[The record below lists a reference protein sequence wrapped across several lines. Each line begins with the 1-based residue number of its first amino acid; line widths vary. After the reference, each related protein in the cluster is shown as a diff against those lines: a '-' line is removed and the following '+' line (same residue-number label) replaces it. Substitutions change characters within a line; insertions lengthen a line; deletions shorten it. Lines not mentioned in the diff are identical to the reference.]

1 MFPTAGPVTV
11 TMTQILSTEG
21 RACPL
26 LSGGKI
32 VLAVTKVMTKHTSR
46 SSWEKKKHNHKTQ
59 LQKNYLKF

>member
-32 VLAVTKVMTKHTSR
+32 VLAVAKVTTKHTSS
-46 SSWEKKKHNHKTQ
+46 SSWKKKNTITKHNYRKTT
-59 LQKNYLKF
+59 